1 MASIRVSPS
10 VERLIAVAL
19 KKLPVS
25 QTREQFIEDAV
36 SHYVGDLKKKI
47 SGLKILPCMGGDC
60 RQFLAQFF
68 NRWALNAACS
78 S

>member
-10 VERLIAVAL
+10 VERLITDAL

-36 SHYVGDLKKKI
+36 ARYVDDLRRMKYQIK
-47 SGLKILPCMGGDC
+47 
-60 RQFLAQFF
+60 
-68 NRWALNAACS
+68 
-78 S
+78 

>member
-10 VERLIAVAL
+10 VERLINDAL

-36 SHYVGDLKKKI
+36 SRYVADLKGSKYRI
-47 SGLKILPCMGGDC
+47 E
-60 RQFLAQFF
+60 
-68 NRWALNAACS
+68 
-78 S
+78 